1 MAQKPTAFFVA
12 MDENKEDQADKE
24 FAAQL
29 QMVMGELDLKK
40 QLLSNPNIAAISTK
54 KWKAQKTTVIIAHL
68 DRKFYNDPEATEVW
82 EKEQCPQCLKPLSA
96 EHAMMQKKPDSM
108 VALYSVLDAKMQP
121 MQIAGKDVIVCV
133 SKGKAAGGK
142 ESSIDSLKAPTN
154 IIQPTKKNDYQHN
167 TQTNEKAVA
176 DAAQEML
183 TAKKLQQL

>member
-1 MAQKPTAFFVA
+1 MAQKPAAFFVA

-29 QMVMGELDLKK
+29 QTVMDELDLKK

-68 DRKFYNDPEATEVW
+68 DRKFYNDPEVTEIW
-82 EKEQCPQCLKPLSA
+82 AKEQCPPCLKPLSA

-108 VALYSVLDAKMQP
+108 VALYSVLDAKKEP

-133 SKGKAAGGK
+133 SKGKGLGSK
-142 ESSIDSLKAPTN
+142 EGSIDSLRAPTN
-154 IIQPTKKNDYQHN
+154 IIQPTKKNVYQHN
-167 TQTNEKAVA
+167 THTNEKAVA
-176 DAAQEML
+176 DAEEML
-183 TAKKLQQL
+183 TAKKLEN

>member
-1 MAQKPTAFFVA
+1 
-12 MDENKEDQADKE
+12 
-24 FAAQL
+24 
-29 QMVMGELDLKK
+29 MGELDLKK
-40 QLLSNPNIAAISTK
+40 QLLSNPNIAAISSSTK

-82 EKEQCPQCLKPLSA
+82 EKQQCPQCLKPLSA

-108 VALYSVLDAKMQP
+108 VALYSVLDAKKEP
-121 MQIAGKDVIVCV
+121 MQIGGKDVVVCV

-167 TQTNEKAVA
+167 TQANEEAAAV
-176 DAAQEML
+176 AQEML

>member
-1 MAQKPTAFFVA
+1 MGE
-12 MDENKEDQADKE
+12 DESKEAKEDKE
-24 FAAQL
+24 LAVQL
-29 QMVMGELDLKK
+29 QTVMDELDLKK
-40 QLLSNPNIAAISTK
+40 LLLSNPNIAGISTK

-82 EKEQCPQCLKPLSA
+82 GKEQCPQCLKPLSA
-96 EHAMMQKKPDSM
+96 QHAMMQKKPDSM
-108 VALYSVLDAKMQP
+108 VALFSVLDAKKEP

-167 TQTNEKAVA
+167 TQTNEEAVA
-176 DAAQEML
+176 DAQEIL

>member
-96 EHAMMQKKPDSM
+96 EHAMMRKKPDSM
-108 VALYSVLDAKMQP
+108 VSLYAVCDAKGEAV
-121 MQIAGKDVIVCV
+121 QIAGKDVVLCV
-133 SKGKAAGGK
+133 SQGRAANGK

-154 IIQPTKKNDYQHN
+154 FIQPTKKNEYQHN
-167 TQTNEKAVA
+167 TQSNAMEV
-176 DAAQEML
+176 EC
-183 TAKKLQQL
+183 